1 MKTTKVLAID
11 FGASTGRAIIGSFDG
26 EKITLE
32 EIHRFEN
39 TPIST
44 ENALYWDF
52 DMQFGEIKIALK
64 KAAEYSPVS
73 VGIDTWGVDF
83 GLIGKDGKLLEN
95 PAHYRD
101 SRTDNIFEK
110 AFAIMPKKE
119 IYEQTGIQFMQF
131 NTLYQLLSLKLYR
144 NDFLKRADKLLF
156 VPNLFNYHLTGKMQS
171 EYSFVSTTQLQ
182 NPRTGKLDDKI
193 LDAFEIDKSIF
204 AEIVDSGSDAGTLKS
219 EICQELNIKP
229 IKIVNVAAHDT
240 ASAVVAVPS
249 TDDDF
254 LYISSGTWSLMGIEN
269 DTPIINEQ
277 SFAEDFTNEG
287 GYNRNVRFL
296 KNIMGLWLV
305 QESRRQ
311 WKREGEDISFAELE
325 KQALDAPSFRS
336 FIDTEDTVFLHA
348 GDIPSR
354 IREFCKNSGQPVP
367 ETKGEIMRCIYESL
381 AFKYRST
388 KEKIEKLVGK
398 TYDTVHIVGGGG
410 KDKLLC
416 QFSANATGS
425 KVITGPTEATALG
438 NIAVQLIAD
447 GKIKDI
453 KEARKIIANSS
464 SLETYLPN
472 DSESFNTAYQK
483 FIKLIG

>member
-1 MKTTKVLAID
+1 
-11 FGASTGRAIIGSFDG
+11 
-26 EKITLE
+26 
-32 EIHRFEN
+32 
-39 TPIST
+39 
-44 ENALYWDF
+44 
-52 DMQFGEIKIALK
+52 
-64 KAAEYSPVS
+64 
-73 VGIDTWGVDF
+73 
-83 GLIGKDGKLLEN
+83 
-95 PAHYRD
+95 
-101 SRTDNIFEK
+101 
-110 AFAIMPKKE
+110 
-119 IYEQTGIQFMQF
+119 
-131 NTLYQLLSLKLYR
+131 
-144 NDFLKRADKLLF
+144 
-156 VPNLFNYHLTGKMQS
+156 MQS

-398 TYDTVHIVGGGG
+398 TYDTVSFYSLPGG
-410 KDKLLC
+410 DLADTPWPSYDFA
-416 QFSANATGS
+416 QAR
-425 KVITGPTEATALG
+425 KVVENEHGPTSYTPGSLDPGYLTDGVFISTTFKFTSVPEATTWLSGVLMLSTFGFGYRRLRPAL
-438 NIAVQLIAD
+438 
-447 GKIKDI
+447 
-453 KEARKIIANSS
+453 R
-464 SLETYLPN
+464 
-472 DSESFNTAYQK
+472 
-483 FIKLIG
+483 